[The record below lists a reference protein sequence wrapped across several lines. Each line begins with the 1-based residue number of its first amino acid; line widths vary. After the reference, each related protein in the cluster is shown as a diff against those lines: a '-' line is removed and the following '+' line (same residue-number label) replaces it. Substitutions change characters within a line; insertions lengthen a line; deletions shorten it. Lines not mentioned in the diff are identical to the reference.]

1 MFKILIFL
9 ILLAG
14 SSLFVTEVFAL
25 EIELQKESDRIIES
39 KGWLELEQHSLKEHL
54 QIIIDQREFKNR
66 ISVIL
71 MSENKSD
78 IQLPDNIEAIS
89 SNPKIFSMRV
99 TNEFACAPTKI
110 DKACV
115 IIEVEREGLGNIHAD
130 MKKVAREI
138 TDKIVADGVIVFTP
152 EFYSATF
159 QLKNGLSENEAKRLG
174 EKASVVKVVYTIHK
188 QPTNELFTALSNMLL
203 SNDIRTSG
211 GFYDIAEKLSENYFS
226 EFTVTVI
233 PLENEMLRELH
244 ISLLCS
250 NEIRELVSC
259 DRLYDELFPGDEGK
273 IDEQIA
279 RGDISPLD
287 IMQVE
292 NISRSKIFS
301 DEFLPLNSVI
311 QVLILSEEDLQVKS
325 VNSNVIEDLQHI
337 GDIQESGWFFISK
350 AGQKIDAR
358 YIFGQESSVSKNDL
372 AFSIG
377 SYSENDIEIKEVE
390 GGNGGGCLIA
400 TAAFG
405 SELSPQVQFL
415 REIRDNTVLQTES
428 GTSFMTGFNQFY
440 YSFSPVIAD
449 YERENPVFKEAVKLT
464 LTPLLTSLTLLQY
477 TDIDSES
484 EMLGYGIGIILLNI
498 GMYFVAPAILI
509 MKIRTSYN
517 KIPKNI

>member
-1 MFKILIFL
+1 MFKFLVLLIF
-9 ILLAG
+9 LAG
-14 SSLFVTEVFAL
+14 SSLFVTEVFSL

-39 KGWLELEQHSLKEHL
+39 KGWLTPDEHSLREHL

-66 ISVIL
+66 ISVGL
-71 MSENKSD
+71 LSKNPND
-78 IQLPDNIEAIS
+78 IKLPDNIEAIS
-89 SNPKIFSMRV
+89 SNPKISSMTI

-115 IIEVEREGLGNIHAD
+115 IIEVEREGLGDNLSE

-138 TDKIVADGVIVFTP
+138 ADKIVADGVIVFTP
-152 EFYSATF
+152 EFYSITF
-159 QLKNGLSENEAKRLG
+159 QPKSGLSENEAKRLG
-174 EKASVVKVVYTIHK
+174 EKGSVAKVVYTMHK

-226 EFTVTVI
+226 EFTVTII
-233 PLENEMLRELH
+233 PLENEMLRQLH

-250 NEIRELVSC
+250 NEIRELVNC
-259 DRLYDELFPGDEGK
+259 DRLYDELTPTDPEGK
-273 IDEQIA
+273 IDEQIT
-279 RGDISPLD
+279 RGVISPLD

-292 NISRSKIFS
+292 NISRSKIFL

-325 VNSNVIEDLQHI
+325 VNSNVIENLQDLGDLQ
-337 GDIQESGWFFISK
+337 DSGWFFMSK
-350 AGQKIDAR
+350 AGQEIDAR

-377 SYSENDIEIKEVE
+377 PNYGNDIEIKEVE
-390 GGNGGGCLIA
+390 GGGCLIA

-440 YSFSPVIAD
+440 YSFSPAIAD
-449 YERENPVFKEAVKLT
+449 YERENLVFKETVKLM
-464 LTPLLTSLTLLQY
+464 LTPLLTSLTLLHY
-477 TDIDSES
+477 ADIDSES

-498 GMYFVAPAILI
+498 GMYFVAPAVLI
-509 MKIRTSYN
+509 MTVRKRI
-517 KIPKNI
+517 

>member
-1 MFKILIFL
+1 MFKFLIFL

-14 SSLFVTEVFAL
+14 SSLFVTEVFSL
-25 EIELQKESDRIIES
+25 EIELQKESDRIIEA
-39 KGWLELEQHSLKEHL
+39 KGWLTPEEHSLREHL
-54 QIIIDQREFKNR
+54 QIIIDQREFQNR
-66 ISVIL
+66 ISVGL
-71 MSENKSD
+71 LSKNPED
-78 IQLPDNIEAIS
+78 IKLPDNLEAIS
-89 SNPKIFSMRV
+89 SNPNIHSMVV

-115 IIEVEREGLGNIHAD
+115 IIEVEREGLGDNLTE
-130 MKKVAREI
+130 MKKNAREI
-138 TDKIVADGVIVFTP
+138 ADKIWYNQKGEYAGAIVFTP
-152 EFYSATF
+152 EFYSTTF
-159 QLKNGLSENEAKRLG
+159 QPKSGLSENEAKRLG
-174 EKASVVKVVYTIHK
+174 EKGSVAKVVYTIHK

-211 GFYDIAEKLSENYFS
+211 GFYNIAEKLSENYFS
-226 EFTVTVI
+226 EFTITII

-250 NEIRELVSC
+250 NEIRELVNC

-279 RGDISPLD
+279 RGVISPLD

-292 NISRSKIFS
+292 NISRSKIFL

-325 VNSNVIEDLQHI
+325 VNSNVIENLQDLGDLQ
-337 GDIQESGWFFISK
+337 DSGWFFMSN
-350 AGQKIDAR
+350 AGQEIDAR

-377 SYSENDIEIKEVE
+377 PNYGNDIEIKEVE
-390 GGNGGGCLIA
+390 GGGGCLIA

-440 YSFSPVIAD
+440 YSFSPAIAD
-449 YERENPVFKEAVKLT
+449 YERENLVFKETVKLM
-464 LTPLLTSLTLLQY
+464 LTPLLTSLTLLHY
-477 TDIDSES
+477 ADIDSES
-484 EMLGYGIGIILLNI
+484 EMLGYGIGVILLNI
-498 GMYFVAPAILI
+498 GMYFVAPAVLI
-509 MKIRTSYN
+509 MTIKKRI
-517 KIPKNI
+517 